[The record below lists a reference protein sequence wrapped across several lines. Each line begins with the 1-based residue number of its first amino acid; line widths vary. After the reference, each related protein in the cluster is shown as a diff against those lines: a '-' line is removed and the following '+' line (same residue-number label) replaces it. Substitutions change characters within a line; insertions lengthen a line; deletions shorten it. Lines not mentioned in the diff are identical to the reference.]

1 MPTER
6 KGKGGKGEDAEDEA
20 KDAPAIADVS
30 AAVTAIAEL
39 TTAMRTEQ
47 KEAASVFGTPE
58 LRVCSATLS
67 VYVSQPAQSV
77 P

>member
-47 KEAASVFGTPE
+47 KEARTVLGTAAAA
-58 LRVCSATLS
+58 L
-67 VYVSQPAQSV
+67 QDAQAYF
-77 P
+77 